1 MDKEKE
7 SNPYDLMEYLSEKL
21 LNRSEGISTLI
32 KKNQY
37 NTNNGYL
44 GINLNY
50 LVDIKTQ
57 LNQASLAIKAL
68 VSENKM
74 LAQEVINYRN
84 IVNEKKQK
92 INNEIPLNNKNN
104 GNHKYNNI
112 NNNNFNAEEIYFKI
126 QEPKIREKKN
136 IIKSNSLYPEYSSEI
151 LMKISN
157 NPSCITPLKRQF
169 GNNFMKKIISKD
181 VDYDYLNEIDKI
193 IDDTIQKY
201 KYFQNEKKKK
211 NYCENLN
218 ESLNLPLRIKMV
230 NQDYYDNFNNS
241 YNVSNSF
248 LNKMKRSK
256 SYSYICPNKTNQK
269 NTFIHNQ
276 NKRNMKINQLSP
288 NQKNLFEHS
297 LRKY

>member
-44 GINLNY
+44 GININY

-92 INNEIPLNNKNN
+92 INKEIPLNNNN

-126 QEPKIREKKN
+126 QEPKIREKKK
-136 IIKSNSLYPEYSSEI
+136 IIKSKNL
-151 LMKISN
+151 
-157 NPSCITPLKRQF
+157 
-169 GNNFMKKIISKD
+169 
-181 VDYDYLNEIDKI
+181 
-193 IDDTIQKY
+193 
-201 KYFQNEKKKK
+201 KKK
-211 NYCENLN
+211 
-218 ESLNLPLRIKMV
+218 
-230 NQDYYDNFNNS
+230 
-241 YNVSNSF
+241 
-248 LNKMKRSK
+248 
-256 SYSYICPNKTNQK
+256 
-269 NTFIHNQ
+269 
-276 NKRNMKINQLSP
+276 
-288 NQKNLFEHS
+288 
-297 LRKY
+297 

>member
-92 INNEIPLNNKNN
+92 INKEIPLNNNN

-126 QEPKIREKKN
+126 QEPKIREKKK

-157 NPSCITPLKRQF
+157 NPSCITPLTRQF
-169 GNNFMKKIISKD
+169 GNNFMKKIMSKE
-181 VDYDYLNEIDKI
+181 VDYNYLNEIDKL
-193 IDDTIQKY
+193 IDDSIEKY
-201 KYFQNEKKKK
+201 KFFQSEKKKNK
-211 NYCENLN
+211 YDYENLN
-218 ESLNLPLRIKMV
+218 ESINLPLRIKMF

-241 YNVSNSF
+241 YNTNNSF
-248 LNKMKRSK
+248 FNRMKRSK
-256 SYSYICPNKTNQK
+256 SYSNSCSNYIKKKKIIQQNN
-269 NTFIHNQ
+269 
-276 NKRNMKINQLSP
+276 NKRKLKINEISP
-288 NQKNLFEHS
+288 QNNLFENS